1 MKGAISIAVL
11 AMSLASQAVVL
22 TMWAPPMPEKPGGLG
37 LKSELPIATAPAVPE
52 PGLVA
57 CLPGVLAIFVR
68 RFRR

>member
-1 MKGAISIAVL
+1 MKGALTIAVL

-22 TMWAPPMPEKPGGLG
+22 SMWAAPTLEKPSELG
-37 LKSELPIATAPAVPE
+37 LKSELPLATSPAVPE

-57 CLPGVLAIFVR
+57 CLPGVLALFVR